1 MDLPKRQQV
10 HDAPTLCVA
19 LHSSDC
25 KWGLQQRMAVL
36 HLQRLQ
42 SRTSLPSTQ
51 SESGEAQ
58 GPDRAGLLPDV
69 DQASLYASWA
79 EAALLCLR

>member
-1 MDLPKRQQV
+1 MYQLSVCCPPMQV
-10 HDAPTLCVA
+10 GFATENG
-19 LHSSDC
+19 S
-25 KWGLQQRMAVL
+25 L

-42 SRTSLPSTQ
+42 SRTSLQSTQ
-51 SESGEAQ
+51 SELGEAHGQ
-58 GPDRAGLLPDV
+58 DRAGLLPDV